1 MSYIEIEHNQHTGWL
16 CNNDL
21 ILVCDR
27 ETFTN
32 DTNSLFMDDNKLQ
45 SIYSSYITRKCRR
58 YIPKLDFNDE
68 KLFPSISNKTTRTT
82 TTVTTNITSKEIKI
96 DEELISELN
105 SMLDCREYVSK
116 QNHFFDRKQFQQAQ
130 AAQADEERKLEEF
143 KKRQQEQNK
152 IERQQRRRQHPLY
165 VSRFDEKRYVPS
177 IRKKLYKFDN

>member
-1 MSYIEIEHNQHTGWL
+1 MSYIEIEHNEHTGWF

-21 ILVCDR
+21 ILICDQ
-27 ETFTN
+27 ETFIN
-32 DTNSLFMDDNKLQ
+32 DTNSPFMDDNKLQ
-45 SIYSSYITRKCRR
+45 SIYSTHITRKCRR
-58 YIPKLDFNDE
+58 HIPKLDFNDK
-68 KLFPSISNKTTRTT
+68 KLFPYISNKTIRTT
-82 TTVTTNITSKEIKI
+82 ITNISSNEINI
-96 DEELISELN
+96 DEELLSELN

-130 AAQADEERKLEEF
+130 AAQADEEKKLEEF